1 MSDSVAVANTSQ
13 ALRVTDAPTNVTST
27 PGYHLPTATHESRLP
42 VVAENVTSPEIQEI
56 GSIDDEEITSILGMN
71 NDVAPSELGDSPEQD
86 TGSLPSVV
94 FMIPLPAPLIGRR
107 SKDTT
112 PFLIYSPPRRIYERP
127 QKNDEGKR
135 PKEKLFKRVVRLY
148 QKEVRKGE
156 QLKRKEIPNEGKFRS
171 VIKARGALVRGAHM
185 MSNWLPSSCVETL
198 ARVPPKH
205 KLGEILVLFPEF
217 SGETRPE
224 ESEQPYQPS
233 EEDLLHDLNVLL
245 RKTKKGI
252 VVRLVVVSA
261 LLPIA
266 AGIDFFAPVFFVEI
280 SIAYLAFQ
288 VYGLRKVKALTS
300 KKSKSKKSKASAA
313 KAKAKSQQQVTD
325 GTSAEAVE
333 IRAED
338 SASNPTED
346 GPDSYFRVK
355 AIDVATIEPVMK
367 LLYNIC
373 TRIDPLCFPP
383 PEGQEIDASERFE
396 TVPAEQGG
404 SGIEST
410 DPAVPAKTV
419 LPPTLHRP
427 APEMVREMVRV
438 FKENLSPEVVERYDL
453 DEERLANDLARYLKK
468 ASVEYV
474 TSLKGRPESGMIKR
488 TSKWFSKRGVIKRER
503 KDKRAVKKQI
513 KTEVAQQI
521 AADQAEADRILSE
534 NQQTSTPSDSTEPLT
549 PKAEKKLKKQLQK
562 EEKILKKSQKAST
575 NKKGKNPEVVA

>member
-1 MSDSVAVANTSQ
+1 MSDSVAVANTSE

-27 PGYHLPTATHESRLP
+27 PDPRDR
-42 VVAENVTSPEIQEI
+42 ID
-56 GSIDDEEITSILGMN
+56 DDEEITSILGMN

-86 TGSLPSVV
+86 TGSLPIKIFSNTPSSYQQKHFSGVS
-94 FMIPLPAPLIGRR
+94 PL
-107 SKDTT
+107 
-112 PFLIYSPPRRIYERP
+112 FLFVDLFSSPPRRIYERP

-468 ASVEYV
+468 ASDD
-474 TSLKGRPESGMIKR
+474 PESGMIKR